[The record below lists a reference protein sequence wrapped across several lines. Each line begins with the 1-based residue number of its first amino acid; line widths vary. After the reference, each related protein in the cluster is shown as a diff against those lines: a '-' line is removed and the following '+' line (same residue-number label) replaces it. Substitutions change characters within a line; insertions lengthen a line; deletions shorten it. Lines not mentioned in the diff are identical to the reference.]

1 MRALTPLLV
10 LAGVLCGGCTV
21 GDGRGRP
28 AAAPDGSAQG
38 GAAPGA
44 SGEQLTIQQH
54 LDELEGKIN
63 QLERQL
69 GSGRGALKEGSTF
82 SVDGGGQESVL
93 ERLRR
98 LQNEIAAAKAEIAA
112 KNKLI
117 ADLHQDLTGAS
128 KRSEGLAERA
138 DSLGHVQDSLVTAQQ
153 ELADR
158 QTRLAALTDQL
169 ALSEL
174 ARLRAEKSYYQL
186 ASGLIKLAPGQT
198 QELVD
203 LQELVRLHI
212 KELRPA
218 DAGAKR

>member
-1 MRALTPLLV
+1 MRRPAPLLA
-10 LAGVLCGGCTV
+10 LAGVLSLLAGGCTV
-21 GDGRGRP
+21 GDGRARP
-28 AAAPDGSAQG
+28 GDGQDATAG
-38 GAAPGA
+38 G

-54 LDELEGKIN
+54 LDDLERKIN
-63 QLERQL
+63 QLEHQL
-69 GSGRGALKEGSTF
+69 GAGHGALKEGSTF
-82 SVDGGGQESVL
+82 SVDSGGQESVL

-117 ADLHQDLTGAS
+117 ADLHQDLAGAS

-138 DSLGHVQDSLVTAQQ
+138 DSLSHVQDSLVTAQQ

-212 KELRPA
+212 KELKPA
-218 DAGAKR
+218 DAGVKR